1 MSGRPAVR
9 RPEPAIEA
17 GLGALL
23 ILALL
28 APWVGVSL
36 FGFSDS
42 ASGLQ
47 LVSASTNP
55 LTVLFLVAA
64 VVALGGG
71 ALRAVVPDADP
82 RVGWV
87 TLAGF
92 IGGVAMTAWLLV
104 VWFQSQNGLLGLS
117 MQFVQLAWGVWLY
130 GLAAVIGAGVAG
142 YDLSVARRGHAAVAE
157 RRERFERPDERRSRE
172 WPVGRASARLGVVES
187 GRALPTVTVRA
198 GEALIV
204 GRDPGAD
211 VRLTDARVSRRHLQI
226 EHDTLGWLVRDL
238 GATNPTRLLEP
249 SGAVRD
255 IRGEAV
261 HLASGQLLLGDALVT
276 LYPEDAR

>member
-47 LVSASTNP
+47 LVSTSTNP

-71 ALRAVVPDADP
+71 ALRAFVADADP
-82 RVGWV
+82 RIGWV

-104 VWFQSQNGLLGLS
+104 AWFQSQNGLLGLAT
-117 MQFVQLAWGVWLY
+117 QFVQLAWGVWVY

-142 YDLSVARRGHAAVAE
+142 YDLYIARPGRTAIAE
-157 RRERFERPDERRSRE
+157 RQGRFEQSDKRSPGERPA
-172 WPVGRASARLGVVES
+172 GRQSARLSVVEA
-187 GRALPTVTVRA
+187 GRALPAVTVRA
-198 GEALIV
+198 GETLIV

-226 EHDTLGWLVRDL
+226 ERGTSGWLVRDL

-255 IRGEAV
+255 IRGEAI
-261 HLASGQLLLGDALVT
+261 HLTAGQLLLGDALVT